1 MDRIYKK
8 STKEF
13 YTLVFLALVSAG
25 TIIVDHKYKQA
36 DYARSMINDLIV
48 YPIYNI
54 SSMPRNFFTSF
65 MKEYQDIETL
75 ESEIEKL
82 KRENMSL
89 KINLQEFEALREEN
103 IRLRDIQ
110 KKTKEASNKQTIAKV
125 LNNSASP
132 NKKII
137 IIDKGQNDGL
147 YKGQNVIGIK
157 GLIGQIIESNSM
169 SSKVILINDKNHN
182 VPGVVN
188 RTGEKV
194 IIAGE
199 NKDNELLIQ
208 FTPLDTTVEEGD
220 IVTTSGVAGRFKSKI
235 PIGKVTSVVK
245 DPEKKFSEI
254 KIKTFENLSNI
265 SDVILIWDYKPI
277 SEAVSYTHLRAHET

>member
-110 KKTKEASNKQTIAKV
+110 KKTKESSNKQTIAKV

-277 SEAVSYTHLRAHET
+277 SEEDTNNE

>member
-110 KKTKEASNKQTIAKV
+110 KKTKESSNKQTIAKV

-254 KIKTFENLSNI
+254 KMKTFENLSNI

-277 SEAVSYTHLRAHET
+277 SEEDTTKEETNNE

>member
-13 YTLVFLALVSAG
+13 YTLVFLALVSVG

-65 MKEYQDIETL
+65 MREYQDIETL

-110 KKTKEASNKQTIAKV
+110 KKTKESSNKQTIAKV

-277 SEAVSYTHLRAHET
+277 SEEDTTKEETNNE

>member
-110 KKTKEASNKQTIAKV
+110 KKTKESSNKQTIAKV

-157 GLIGQIIESNSM
+157 GLIGQIIESNSL

-235 PIGKVTSVVK
+235 PIGKVISVVK

-277 SEAVSYTHLRAHET
+277 SEEDTTKEETNNE

>member
-110 KKTKEASNKQTIAKV
+110 KKTKESSNKQTIAKV

-157 GLIGQIIESNSM
+157 GLIGQIIESNSL

-277 SEAVSYTHLRAHET
+277 SEEDTTKEETNNE

>member
-65 MKEYQDIETL
+65 MREYQDIETL

-110 KKTKEASNKQTIAKV
+110 KKTKESSNKQTIAKV

-208 FTPLDTTVEEGD
+208 ITPLDTTVEEGD

-277 SEAVSYTHLRAHET
+277 SEEDTTKEETNNE

>member
-25 TIIVDHKYKQA
+25 AIIVDHKYKQA

-75 ESEIEKL
+75 ENEIEKL

-110 KKTKEASNKQTIAKV
+110 KRTKESSNKQTIAKV

-254 KIKTFENLSNI
+254 KMKTFENLSNI

-277 SEAVSYTHLRAHET
+277 SKEDTTKEETNNE

>member
-13 YTLVFLALVSAG
+13 YTLVFLAIVSAG

-75 ESEIEKL
+75 ENEIEKL

-110 KKTKEASNKQTIAKV
+110 KRTKESSNKQTIAKV

-277 SEAVSYTHLRAHET
+277 SEEDTTKEETNNE

>member
-13 YTLVFLALVSAG
+13 YTLVFLAIVSAG

-75 ESEIEKL
+75 ENEIEKL

-110 KKTKEASNKQTIAKV
+110 KRTKESSNKQTIAKV

-254 KIKTFENLSNI
+254 KMKTFENLSNI

-277 SEAVSYTHLRAHET
+277 SKEDTTKEETNNE

>member
-110 KKTKEASNKQTIAKV
+110 KKTKESSNKQTIAKV

-277 SEAVSYTHLRAHET
+277 SEEDTTKEETNNE

>member
-25 TIIVDHKYKQA
+25 AIIVDHKYKQA

-110 KKTKEASNKQTIAKV
+110 KKTKESSNKQTIAKV

-254 KIKTFENLSNI
+254 KMKTFENLSNI

-277 SEAVSYTHLRAHET
+277 SKEDTTKEETNNE